1 MNKTFKGK
9 ITLVYLS
16 LVITIGIV
24 GICSVVNLYNLKNS
38 IDGLMIDNYKSIK
51 ASNNMSESL
60 EKLDLIV
67 ISSIYNKTQD
77 NIDEFYKESDEF
89 LRCYNVEA
97 NNITEK
103 GEEELIKVL
112 SKQYVEYIK
121 NFSSLQVIISNSN
134 LEEAVRFYNDTMI
147 LTENSVRD
155 TLNDIRSLNEESMLN
170 SKDKVTNDAQ
180 DSMYLILILSIF
192 AVIMGFILSKYYLNK
207 VFKPIHILTE
217 TIKRVKEGE
226 LNQQSPIISEDEIG
240 IMAKEFNNMT
250 KRLYE
255 FERSTL
261 GKLLEERNKTMAI
274 VRSSSTPLIV
284 LDNNYKI
291 TLLNKAFEGF
301 FNIEE
306 DEVLNKHF
314 LEALD
319 QGRVFDYI
327 SRSYKIINSTNEHK
341 EKIINIYIKDEEYYF
356 NVIVTAVANS
366 NDTENI
372 NGVVVV
378 FQDVTELKQIE
389 NMKTEFISTIS
400 HEFKTPLTSLM
411 MGTSIFTEGSLGEI
425 NSKQKEV
432 IDTIKEDS
440 EKLLA
445 LVNDLLRLSKL
456 EHDKSMFTFK
466 SCNIKSIIQNSIKEF
481 YNLAES
487 KKIDLSYEVQ
497 KGLPTIRGD
506 FEKLTWVINNL
517 ISNAIKYSLD
527 QDKINVRAYKSDSK
541 IYISVKDT
549 GIGIPEDY
557 LDKVFDKF
565 IQIRPE
571 DSENK
576 GTGLGLS
583 ICKQIVEIHKGEIWC
598 DSIFGE
604 GSEFIISIPINEEN

>member
-1 MNKTFKGK
+1 MNKTFKEK

-24 GICSVVNLYNLKNS
+24 GICSVINLYNLKNS
-38 IDGLMIDNYKSIK
+38 IDGLMVDNYKSIK
-51 ASNNMSESL
+51 ASDNMSESL

-67 ISSIYNKTQD
+67 ISSIYNNTED

-89 LRCYNVEA
+89 FKFYNIEA
-97 NNITEK
+97 KNVTEK
-103 GEEELIKVL
+103 GEEELIKEL
-112 SKQYVEYIK
+112 SKQYLEYIK
-121 NFSSLQVIISNSN
+121 DFSSLQIIARNSQ
-134 LEEAVRFYNDTMI
+134 LEEAVMFYNDTMI
-147 LTENSVRD
+147 QTENSVRN
-155 TLNDIRSLNEESMLN
+155 TLNDIRSLNEQSMLN
-170 SKDKVTNDAQ
+170 NKDKVTNDAQ
-180 DSMYLILILSIF
+180 NSMYLILIISTF
-192 AVIMGFILSKYYLNK
+192 AVIGGFVLSKYYLDK
-207 VFKPIHILTE
+207 VLKPIHLLTE
-217 TIKRVKEGE
+217 TIKRVKEGD

-240 IMAKEFNNMT
+240 VMAKEFNNMT

-274 VRSSSTPLIV
+274 VKSSSTPLIV
-284 LDNNYKI
+284 LDTNYKI
-291 TLLNKAFEGF
+291 TLLNKAFEEF

-306 DEVLNKHF
+306 KKVLNKHF
-314 LEALD
+314 LEAVD
-319 QGRVFDYI
+319 QGKIFDYI
-327 SRSYKIINSTNEHK
+327 SRSYKVINSTNEHK
-341 EKIINIYIKDEEYYF
+341 EQIINFHIKGEEYYF
-356 NVIVTAVANS
+356 NVIVTRVANS
-366 NDTENI
+366 DDEEKV

-378 FQDVTELKQIE
+378 FQDVTQLKQIE

-425 NSKQKEV
+425 NSKQREV

-445 LVNDLLRLSKL
+445 LVNDLLKLSKL
-456 EHDKSMFTFK
+456 E
-466 SCNIKSIIQNSIKEF
+466 KEF
-481 YNLAES
+481 YNLAKG

-497 KGLPTIRGD
+497 NGLPAIMGD
-506 FEKLTWVINNL
+506 FEKLTWVVNNL
-517 ISNAIKYSLD
+517 ISNAIKYSLYE
-527 QDKINVRAYKSDSK
+527 DKINVRAYKSDSK
-541 IYISVKDT
+541 IYISIKDT

-557 LDKVFDKF
+557 LDKFFERFV
-565 IQIRPE
+565 QIRPE

-598 DSIFGE
+598 DSTLGE
-604 GSEFIISIPINEEN
+604 GSEFIIALPINEEK

>member
-121 NFSSLQVIISNSN
+121 NFSSLKVIISNSN

-192 AVIMGFILSKYYLNK
+192 AMIMGFILSKYYLDK
-207 VFKPIHILTE
+207 VFKPIYLLTE

-389 NMKTEFISTIS
+389 NMKTEFIATIS

-527 QDKINVRAYKSDSK
+527 QDKINVRAYKSDSN

-565 IQIRPE
+565 IQIRLE

>member
-1 MNKTFKGK
+1 MNKTFKEK

-24 GICSVVNLYNLKNS
+24 GICSVINLYNLKNS
-38 IDGLMIDNYKSIK
+38 IDGLMVDNYKSIK
-51 ASNNMSESL
+51 ASDNMSESL

-67 ISSIYNKTQD
+67 ISSIYNNTED

-89 LRCYNVEA
+89 FKFYNIEA
-97 NNITEK
+97 KNVTEK
-103 GEEELIKVL
+103 GEEELIKEL
-112 SKQYVEYIK
+112 SKQYLEYIK
-121 NFSSLQVIISNSN
+121 DFSSLQIIARNSQ
-134 LEEAVRFYNDTMI
+134 LEEAVMFYNDTMI
-147 LTENSVRD
+147 QTENSVRN
-155 TLNDIRSLNEESMLN
+155 TLNDIRSLNEQSMLN
-170 SKDKVTNDAQ
+170 NKDKVTNDAQ
-180 DSMYLILILSIF
+180 NSMYLILIISTF
-192 AVIMGFILSKYYLNK
+192 AVIGGFVLSKYYLDK
-207 VFKPIHILTE
+207 VLKPIHLLTE
-217 TIKRVKEGE
+217 TIKRVKEGD

-240 IMAKEFNNMT
+240 VMAKEFNNMT

-274 VRSSSTPLIV
+274 VKSSSTPLIV
-284 LDNNYKI
+284 LDTNYKI
-291 TLLNKAFEGF
+291 TLLNKAFEEF

-306 DEVLNKHF
+306 KKVLNKHF
-314 LEALD
+314 LEAVD
-319 QGRVFDYI
+319 QGKIFDYI
-327 SRSYKIINSTNEHK
+327 SRSYKVINSTNEHK
-341 EKIINIYIKDEEYYF
+341 EQIINFHIKGEEYYF
-356 NVIVTAVANS
+356 NVIVTRVANS
-366 NDTENI
+366 DDEEKV

-378 FQDVTELKQIE
+378 FQDVTQLKQIE

-425 NSKQKEV
+425 NSKQREV

-445 LVNDLLRLSKL
+445 LVNDLLKLSKL
-456 EHDKSMFTFK
+456 EYDKSMFVFK
-466 SCNIKSIIQNSIKEF
+466 SCNVKSIIQNSTKEF
-481 YNLAES
+481 YNLAKG

-497 KGLPTIRGD
+497 NGLPAIMGD
-506 FEKLTWVINNL
+506 FEKLTWVVNNL
-517 ISNAIKYSLD
+517 ISNAIKYSLYE
-527 QDKINVRAYKSDSK
+527 DKINVRAYKSDSK
-541 IYISVKDT
+541 IYISIKDT

-557 LDKVFDKF
+557 LDKVFERF
-565 IQIRPE
+565 VQIRPE

-598 DSIFGE
+598 DSTLGE
-604 GSEFIISIPINEEN
+604 GSEFIIALPINEEK